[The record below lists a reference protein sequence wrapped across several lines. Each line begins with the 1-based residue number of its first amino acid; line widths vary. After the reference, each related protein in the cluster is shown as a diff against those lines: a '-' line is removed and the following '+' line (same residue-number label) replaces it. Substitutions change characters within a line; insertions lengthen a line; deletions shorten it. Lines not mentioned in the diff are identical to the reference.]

1 MEDLSNDRA
10 LNGCPKTEARLG
22 LRLRGKLVRAL
33 VSSKSGPGL
42 RQRTLEWLEDLD
54 PEIAI
59 LQDKLTPDAPS

>member
-1 MEDLSNDRA
+1 MTEPS
-10 LNGCPKTEARLG
+10 TEALKLKLDLA
-22 LRLRGKLVRAL
+22 LRLRGRLARAL
-33 VSSKSGPGL
+33 VSSTSGPGL

>member
-1 MEDLSNDRA
+1 
-10 LNGCPKTEARLG
+10 
-22 LRLRGKLVRAL
+22 
-33 VSSKSGPGL
+33 VSSKPGAGL